1 MDVKDVRDAV
11 KDVSADTNKPS
22 QFLKRAAEALKSSR
36 VEVTDTAVRMQASP
50 PKRDGAGS
58 SEARSR
64 ANAAIS
70 VINLA
75 EEATSEIEKLV
86 SSISGIV
93 EQADSPKISEQ
104 RRGVLEQ
111 EANQLVGEIRRRAQS
126 ADADG
131 KKPLAGDKV
140 SVEFEKSFA
149 KTLEIVLPDSAK
161 EAFGIGEIRFSRK
174 DAIVQTR
181 NVIAQ
186 ARERLE
192 QLKDAVKES
201 KESVRSSVGE
211 IEVAIANTEASGASI
226 RDVDAALQLAANTRI
241 GIGRDPQGALSS
253 VGNLQKTAL
262 ELLK

>member
-11 KDVSADTNKPS
+11 KDVSADPNKPS
-22 QFLKRAAEALKSSR
+22 QFLKRAAEALKTSR
-36 VEVTDTAVRMQASP
+36 VEVKDSVRLQSSVSRREQSP
-50 PKRDGAGS
+50 S
-58 SEARSR
+58 SDVRAR

-111 EANQLVGEIRRRAQS
+111 EANQLVDEIRRRAQS
-126 ADADG
+126 ADPEG

-140 SVEFEKSFA
+140 SVEFEKNFA

-192 QLKDAVKES
+192 QLKGAVQES
-201 KESVRSSVGE
+201 KESVRSSVSE
-211 IEVAIANTEASGASI
+211 IEVALANNEAAGASI
-226 RDVDAALQLAANTRI
+226 RDVDAALELASNTRV
-241 GIGRDPQGALSS
+241 GIGRNPQVAMSS
-253 VGNLQKTAL
+253 VGNLQKNAL